1 MKRRVFPGPFLV
13 FDPRPP
19 YDGRK
24 AGPVKTYDYEQLNR
38 EFETR
43 SPEDLVRWAHQEFS
57 PDLAMS
63 TSFGAESAVL
73 LHLVTQ
79 VHPSIPVL
87 FTNTGFH
94 FKETL
99 EHRDYLVKR
108 LKLNLRELKPEIPT
122 EEFLA
127 KNGKLY
133 ERDPDACCA
142 VNKIAPFEKALK
154 DYKAWITGIRR
165 NQADT
170 RKASLFV
177 ESYRDRMVKVN
188 PLLNWTSKMLWDY
201 AKKHDLPYH
210 PLWEQGYLSIGCSPE
225 NCTRRV
231 KPGEDPRSGR
241 WAGTGKVECGIHTF
255 LKTEESSSSSK

>member
-1 MKRRVFPGPFLV
+1 MMG
-13 FDPRPP
+13 DM
-19 YDGRK
+19 
-24 AGPVKTYDYEQLNR
+24 KTYNYEKLNQ
-38 EFETR
+38 EFETK
-43 SPEDLVRWAHQEFS
+43 SAEDVIRWAVGEFA

-79 VHPSIPVL
+79 IHPTMPVL

-99 EHRDYLVKR
+99 EHRDKLVKR
-108 LKLNLRELKPEIPT
+108 LNLNLRELKPEMSNAD
-122 EEFLA
+122 FLA

-142 VNKIAPFEKALK
+142 FNKIAPFEKGLK

-170 RKASLFV
+170 SKKTDFV
-177 ESYRDRMVKVN
+177 ENYRDKLVKVS
-188 PLLNWTSKMLWDY
+188 PLLNWTSKMFWDY
-201 AKKHDLPYH
+201 AKKFDLPYH
-210 PLWEQGYLSIGCSPE
+210 PLWEKGYLSIGCSPE
-225 NCTRRV
+225 NCTRPV
-231 KPGEDPRSGR
+231 KLGEDPRSGR
-241 WAGTGKVECGIHTF
+241 WSGTDKVECGIHTF
-255 LKTEESSSSSK
+255 LKEEQSSQAQK

>member
-1 MKRRVFPGPFLV
+1 MNTIDFEKIN
-13 FDPRPP
+13 
-19 YDGRK
+19 
-24 AGPVKTYDYEQLNR
+24 Q
-38 EFETR
+38 EFETQ
-43 SPEDLVRWAHQEFS
+43 SAEEIVRWAVKNF
-57 PDLAMS
+57 PTDMAMA

-79 VHPSIPVL
+79 IIPNIPVL

-99 EHRDYLVKR
+99 EHRDKLVAR
-108 LKLNLRELKPEIPT
+108 LKLNLRELKPEISN

-133 ERDPDACCA
+133 ERDPDSCCA

-170 RKASLFV
+170 RQQRQFV
-177 ESYRDRMVKVN
+177 EPDRGTLVKFS
-188 PLLNWTSKMLWDY
+188 PLLNWTSKMFWDY

-210 PLWEQGYLSIGCSPE
+210 PLWEKGYLSIGCSPE
-225 NCTRRV
+225 SCTRPV
-231 KPGEDPRSGR
+231 QLGEDPRAGR
-241 WAGTGKVECGIHTF
+241 WAGKNKIECGIHMDT
-255 LKTEESSSSSK
+255 SKQP

>member
-1 MKRRVFPGPFLV
+1 M
-13 FDPRPP
+13 
-19 YDGRK
+19 
-24 AGPVKTYDYEQLNR
+24 KTYDYEKLNQG
-38 EFETR
+38 FEGK
-43 SPEDLVRWAHQEFS
+43 SSEDIIRWAMGEFA

-73 LHLVTQ
+73 LHLVTR
-79 VHPSIPVL
+79 VHPTIPVL

-99 EHRDYLVKR
+99 EHRDKLVKR
-108 LKLNLRELKPEIPT
+108 LDLNLRELKPEISN

-170 RKASLFV
+170 RKSSQFV
-177 ESYRDRMVKVN
+177 ENYRDRMVKLN
-188 PLLNWTSKMLWDY
+188 PLLNWTSKMFWDY
-201 AKKHDLPYH
+201 AKKYDLPYH
-210 PLWEQGYLSIGCSPE
+210 PLWEKGYLSIGCSPE
-225 NCTRRV
+225 TCTRPV
-231 KPGEDPRSGR
+231 KLGEDPRSGR

-255 LKTEESSSSSK
+255 LESEESGMNAKT

>member
-1 MKRRVFPGPFLV
+1 MNSLDFEK
-13 FDPRPP
+13 
-19 YDGRK
+19 
-24 AGPVKTYDYEQLNR
+24 LNQA
-38 EFETR
+38 FETQ
-43 SPEDLVRWAHQEFS
+43 SAEEIVRWAVKTL
-57 PDLAMS
+57 PDMAMA

-79 VHPSIPVL
+79 IDPHIPV
-87 FTNTGFH
+87 H

-99 EHRDYLVKR
+99 EHRDKLVQR
-108 LKLNLRELKPEIPT
+108 LKLNLRELKPEVST

-170 RKASLFV
+170 RQKRQFV
-177 ESYRDRMVKVN
+177 ERDRETLVKIS
-188 PLLNWTSKMLWDY
+188 PLLNWTSKMFWDY
-201 AKKHDLPYH
+201 AKKYNLPYH
-210 PLWEQGYLSIGCSPE
+210 PLWEKGYLSIGCSPE
-225 NCTRRV
+225 CCTRPV
-231 KPGEDPRSGR
+231 QLGEDPRAGR
-241 WAGTGKVECGIHTF
+241 WAGKNKIECGIQTPTNAP
-255 LKTEESSSSSK
+255 L

>member
-1 MKRRVFPGPFLV
+1 MKN
-13 FDPRPP
+13 
-19 YDGRK
+19 
-24 AGPVKTYDYEQLNR
+24 YDYEKLNR
-38 EFETR
+38 DFEAQTA
-43 SPEDLVRWAHQEFS
+43 EDIIRWAVGEFS

-73 LHLVTQ
+73 LHLVTRI
-79 VHPSIPVL
+79 HPSIPVL

-99 EHRDYLVKR
+99 EHRDNLVKR
-108 LKLNLRELKPEIPT
+108 LKLNLRELKPEIPN
-122 EEFLA
+122 EEFLRQ
-127 KNGKLY
+127 NGRLY

-170 RKASLFV
+170 RKTSLFV
-177 ESYRDRMVKVN
+177 ENYRDRLVKVN
-188 PLLNWTSKMLWDY
+188 PLLTWTSKRFWDY
-201 AKKHDLPYH
+201 AKQYDLPYH
-210 PLWEQGYLSIGCSPE
+210 PLWEKGYLSIGCSPE
-225 NCTRRV
+225 TCTRPV
-231 KPGEDPRSGR
+231 KLGEDPRSGR

-255 LKTEESSSSSK
+255 LKNEEASSPSQK

>member
-1 MKRRVFPGPFLV
+1 M
-13 FDPRPP
+13 
-19 YDGRK
+19 
-24 AGPVKTYDYEQLNR
+24 KTYNFDQLNQT
-38 EFETR
+38 FETQNAQ
-43 SPEDLVRWAHQEFS
+43 DIVRWAVEEFS
-57 PDLAMS
+57 PNMALA

-79 VHPSIPVL
+79 IDPNIPVL

-99 EHRDYLVKR
+99 EHRDKLVAR
-108 LKLNLRELKPEIPT
+108 LKLNLRELKPEISN

-154 DYKAWITGIRR
+154 DYQAWITGIRR

-170 RKASLFV
+170 RKDRPFV
-177 ESYRDRMVKVN
+177 AQDREPLVKVS
-188 PLLNWTSKMLWDY
+188 PVLNWTSKMFWDY
-201 AKKHDLPYH
+201 AKQYDLPYH
-210 PLWEQGYLSIGCSPE
+210 PLWEKGYLSIGCSPE
-225 NCTRRV
+225 TCTRPV
-231 KPGEDPRSGR
+231 QLGEDPRAGR
-241 WAGTGKVECGIHTF
+241 WAGKNKIECGIHT
-255 LKTEESSSSSK
+255 SPNASK

>member
-1 MKRRVFPGPFLV
+1 MKAYNF
-13 FDPRPP
+13 
-19 YDGRK
+19 
-24 AGPVKTYDYEQLNR
+24 ENLNQV
-38 EFETR
+38 FETQQA
-43 SPEDLVRWAHQEFS
+43 EDVIRWAVGEFT

-79 VHPSIPVL
+79 IHPTIPVL

-99 EHRDYLVKR
+99 EHRDTLVKR
-108 LKLNLRELKPEIPT
+108 LKLNLRELKPEIPH

-165 NQADT
+165 HQADT

-177 ESYRDRMVKVN
+177 ENYRDRMVKVN

-201 AKKHDLPYH
+201 AKKFDLPYH
-210 PLWEQGYLSIGCSPE
+210 PLWEKGYLSIGCSPE
-225 NCTRRV
+225 NCTRPV
-231 KPGEDPRSGR
+231 KLGEDPRSGR
-241 WAGTGKVECGIHTF
+241 WAGTGKVECGIHTYLETEKADIQ
-255 LKTEESSSSSK
+255 LKN